1 MNEFP
6 GQESGL
12 LRWVG
17 KMGTFLGLSVLWI
30 LLCLPL
36 LTIIPACVA
45 LYDGVV
51 YCVRGDEPGPYRR
64 FFATLKAELGRGIL
78 LSVLWI
84 VVVLLAVV
92 GFLILSNVGM
102 ENTLFSIYTMVY
114 AGTMLIPLAMLTWVI
129 PLQARFRYGFFELH
143 HAALSFAILH
153 LPTTALVMGLLLVAA
168 LVALVMPVLLLLIPA
183 ILVTVQAKFIEKV
196 LVQYEDEELTADEEE

>member
-1 MNEFP
+1 
-6 GQESGL
+6 
-12 LRWVG
+12 
-17 KMGTFLGLSVLWI
+17 
-30 LLCLPL
+30 
-36 LTIIPACVA
+36 
-45 LYDGVV
+45 
-51 YCVRGDEPGPYRR
+51 
-64 FFATLKAELGRGIL
+64 
-78 LSVLWI
+78 
-84 VVVLLAVV
+84 
-92 GFLILSNVGM
+92 
-102 ENTLFSIYTMVY
+102 
-114 AGTMLIPLAMLTWVI
+114 LAMLTWVI